1 MLSSP
6 DIETST
12 SLVLSGSGV
21 PGPDAGV
28 GTPAAGEGASPAAQQ
43 QFQSL
48 QPPRAAAGDL
58 TLALTCL
65 RPQNMTSKGDR

>member
-28 GTPAAGEGASPAAQQ
+28 GTPTAGEGPSPAAQQ

-48 QPPRAAAGDL
+48 QPRAAAGDL

-65 RPQNMTSKGDR
+65 RPQKMTSKGDR